1 MKKAWLVFSVML
13 VLLLTAC
20 SSNSG
25 SGVSS
30 EETSISDKSVVG
42 EVTPIYEDDVISVSY
57 EGLSEVD
64 GIDATY
70 INLNIVNHE
79 DQQITVY
86 MKDGYVNTLTVNVGS
101 GIPMTIE
108 AGKEA
113 HNAFILMH
121 GTSGDFPALN
131 DITEVGFKLWVVDE
145 NTSTLLETN
154 TIVVTP

>member
-1 MKKAWLVFSVML
+1 MKKVWLVFSVML

-42 EVTPIYEDDVISVSY
+42 EVTPIYEDNIISASY

-70 INLNIVNHE
+70 ITLNIVNHE

-86 MKDGYVNTLTVNVGS
+86 MKDG
-101 GIPMTIE
+101 
-108 AGKEA
+108 
-113 HNAFILMH
+113 
-121 GTSGDFPALN
+121 
-131 DITEVGFKLWVVDE
+131 
-145 NTSTLLETN
+145 
-154 TIVVTP
+154 